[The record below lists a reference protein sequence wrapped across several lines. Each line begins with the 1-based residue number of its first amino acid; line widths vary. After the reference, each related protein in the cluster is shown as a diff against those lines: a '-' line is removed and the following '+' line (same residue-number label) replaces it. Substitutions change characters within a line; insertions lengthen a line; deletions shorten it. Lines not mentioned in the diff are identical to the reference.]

1 MTDFLDIAHQLADIA
16 RPIALKYFRQ
26 ASLSVE
32 HKDDATPVTIADK
45 EIEHEMRILL
55 ARLRPEDGIFGE
67 EEGRSNADA
76 EYTWILDPI
85 DGTKAFTVGRPN
97 FGSLIALHHKRD
109 GIVLGMCDIPP
120 MQDRWWSLKGQKS
133 FWNGKEIHARKTQKI
148 TDAIF
153 SSTDPLRVPEPIFK
167 LIKAV
172 KDRAKI
178 AVYGGD
184 CLNFGLLAGGFID
197 ILIDG
202 RQQLYDVAPFVPL
215 IENAGGKITQFNGN
229 PIDFNMDDRVLACST
244 PELHAEVL
252 QLYKEVNAA

>member
-1 MTDFLDIAHQLADIA
+1 MSDLLDIAHQLADLA
-16 RPIALKYFRQ
+16 RPIALKYFRHE
-26 ASLSVE
+26 SLAVE
-32 HKDDATPVTIADK
+32 HKDDATPVTVADK
-45 EIEHEMRILL
+45 EIEHEMRKLL
-55 ARLRPEDGIFGE
+55 ARVRPADGVFGE
-67 EEGRSNADA
+67 EEGQSNPDA
-76 EYTWILDPI
+76 EYQWILDPI

-97 FGSLIALHHKRD
+97 FGTLIALHHKKR
-109 GIVLGMCDIPP
+109 GIVLGVCDIPP
-120 MQDRWWSLKGQKS
+120 TKDRWWAVKGEDS
-133 FWNGKEIHARKTQKI
+133 FWNGRTITTRKTKSI
-148 TDAIF
+148 GDAIF

-215 IENAGGKITQFNGN
+215 IENAGGRITQFSGA
-229 PIDFNMDDRVLACST
+229 PIGFNMDDRVLACST
-244 PELHAEVL
+244 PELHEEVL
-252 QLYKEVNAA
+252 ALYREINA

>member
-1 MTDFLDIAHQLADIA
+1 MADLLDIAHQLADIA
-16 RPIALKYFRQ
+16 RPIALHYFRN
-26 ASLSVE
+26 SGLSVE

-45 EIEHEMRILL
+45 EIEHEMRALL
-55 ARLRPEDGIFGE
+55 ARVRPQDGIFGE
-67 EEGRSNADA
+67 EEGRTNENA

-97 FGSLIALHHKRD
+97 FGSLIAVHHKTD
-109 GIVLGMCDIPP
+109 GIVLGLCDIPP
-120 MQDRWWSLKGQKS
+120 TKDRWWSVKNGDS
-133 FWNGKEIHARKTQKI
+133 FWNGKTVQARKTHTI
-148 TDAIF
+148 ADAIF

-184 CLNFGLLAGGFID
+184 CLNFGLLASGFID

-252 QLYKEVNAA
+252 KLYKEVNA